1 MKNTNTK
8 LLIASCIVLFISGIF
23 VGRLLFREKNQT
35 VPTHSHHN
43 ETDTWTCSMHPQI
56 RSKEPSNCPLCG
68 MALTPLVEA
77 TTTDL
82 SSIKMSETAM
92 QLAAI
97 RTQEVG
103 YGLSKKPIRL
113 QGTVAFDDRL
123 RFTQT
128 AHVTGRIEQLHVDF
142 EGAYVRKGQV
152 IASLYAPDLIV
163 AQQELLEAKKTQ
175 NQQPE
180 WFAAVMQ
187 KLRNLKITDAQME
200 RILSS
205 GTPIH
210 TFPMV
215 AQHTGYVSQ
224 IHARTGD
231 YIQAGTALYDVNGLA
246 TVWGWL
252 DVYRSDIPWVQEG
265 IPLTLHIPALPGT
278 NFKTTLDYVD
288 PFLEATTETAKARVV
303 LNNSEGKIK
312 PGMLLEAVL
321 QVNTNA
327 DSLLQVPK
335 TAVLWT
341 GKTSLVY
348 VKNASS
354 RETSF
359 QMRIVE
365 LGADLGDAY
374 ALISGLEAGEEIAV
388 EGAFSID
395 AAAQLA
401 GKYSMMQ
408 PPPKRITLSTKAQE
422 DVEAIFHHYAQI
434 QTALSQDQ
442 FSEALKKSQALDTV
456 IKAIDLKE
464 LGQEATTVWLESLLE
479 IRNVEMPLEQVDD
492 VKSLRIYFKGLS
504 NFLLSVA
511 DAFSPFSEALY
522 VQYCPMAFDN
532 QGARWLSFN
541 EEILNPYFGNSM
553 LRCGETER
561 VLVP

>member
-8 LLIASCIVLFISGIF
+8 ILIASCVVLFIIGIF
-23 VGRLLFREKNQT
+23 VGKLLFREKTQA
-35 VPTHSHHN
+35 VPTHSHHD

-56 RSKEPSNCPLCG
+56 LSKEPGNCPLCG
-68 MALTPLVEA
+68 MALTPLVA
-77 TTTDL
+77 TTTTDL

-97 RTQEVG
+97 RTQKVG

-113 QGTVAFDDRL
+113 RGTVAFDERL

-128 AHVTGRIEQLHVDF
+128 AHVTGRIEQLHIDF

-163 AQQELLEAKKTQ
+163 AQQELLEAKKAQ
-175 NQQPE
+175 KQQPE
-180 WFAAVMQ
+180 LLAAVMQ

-205 GTPIH
+205 DTPIH

-231 YIQAGTALYDVNGLA
+231 YIQAGAALYDVNGLA

-252 DVYRSDIPWVQEG
+252 DVYRSDIPWIQEG
-265 IPLTLHIPALPGT
+265 IPLTIRIPALPET

-288 PFLEATTETAKARVV
+288 PFLDATTETAKVRVV
-303 LNNSEGKIK
+303 LNNSHGKIK

-321 QVNTNA
+321 QVNTNT
-327 DSLLQVPK
+327 DSLLQIPK

-341 GKTSLVY
+341 GKDVFGVCKECVFARSLRFKCASWNWVLTSVMPTLLFRVW
-348 VKNASS
+348 KP
-354 RETSF
+354 
-359 QMRIVE
+359 
-365 LGADLGDAY
+365 
-374 ALISGLEAGEEIAV
+374 GEEIAV

-408 PPPKRITLSTKAQE
+408 PPPQKITLSAKAQE
-422 DVEAIFHHYAQI
+422 DVKTIFYHYAQI

-442 FSEALKKSQALDTV
+442 FSEALQKTQALDT
-456 IKAIDLKE
+456 AIR
-464 LGQEATTVWLESLLE
+464 AIESKRTGAGSRHLL
-479 IRNVEMPLEQVDD
+479 VGV
-492 VKSLRIYFKGLS
+492 F
-504 NFLLSVA
+504 
-511 DAFSPFSEALY
+511 
-522 VQYCPMAFDN
+522 
-532 QGARWLSFN
+532 
-541 EEILNPYFGNSM
+541 
-553 LRCGETER
+553 T
-561 VLVP
+561 